1 MRNLYKGKIKT
12 AAALILLGMAL
23 TGCQEDVSIDN
34 VGDKISES
42 VNDAIANTKKQVS
55 EDIKNALADEV
66 QAFIENDDLAVTLGI
81 SVQEQE
87 SINNSIRDYID
98 HYELDEEQ
106 LKTVKESVE
115 AFLDSAKGLSAEEIK
130 QNIGEIFEENEK

>member
-12 AAALILLGMAL
+12 ATALILLGMAL